1 VIVVLGWVSLGKFG
15 SVELKADNIVFL
27 GWVITASNFVDD
39 WVLLLAGDKDNER
52 EKKRIE

>member
-1 VIVVLGWVSLGKFG
+1 MIVVLGWVSLGKFG

-39 WVLLLAGDKDNER
+39 WVLRLAGDKDNER

>member
-39 WVLLLAGDKDNER
+39 WVLRLAGDKDNER